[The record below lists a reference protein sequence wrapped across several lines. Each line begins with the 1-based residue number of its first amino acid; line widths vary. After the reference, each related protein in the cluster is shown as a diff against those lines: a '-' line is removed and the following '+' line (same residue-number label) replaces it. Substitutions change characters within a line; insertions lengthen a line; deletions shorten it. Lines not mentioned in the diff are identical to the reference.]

1 MSSQMCHDF
10 TWDILYWA
18 GKAAAWLGVRDS
30 LQTNF
35 KFTHSEQ
42 EDWRQCF
49 QKDNTQ
55 KMWLFKA
62 ILCKLRKK
70 SLGRERSRTWSPTIY
85 CYYWKRKGKVLV
97 TQSCPTLWH
106 PMDCSPAG
114 SSVHGDSP
122 GKNTR
127 AGCHALLQRIFP
139 IQISCITGG
148 FFTVWV
154 TREAREYWSG

>member
-42 EDWRQCF
+42 KDWRQCF

-114 SSVHGDSP
+114 SSVHAIVSARILEWVAMPFYRKSSRLRVWTQDSY
-122 GKNTR
+122 T
-127 AGCHALLQRIFP
+127 AGR
-139 IQISCITGG
+139 
-148 FFTVWV
+148 FFTI
-154 TREAREYWSG
+154 